1 MKCEPEFYGHP
12 DCKACDCKSGSVDN
26 LCDSNGVCRCGEN
39 FSGNKCDSCQVGY
52 FNYPSCT
59 SMFFSRFCNLTEFLI
74 FCSECECNE
83 DGSVDERCDDEG
95 KCSCKSNVI
104 GDKCSEC
111 QPDHYDYPRCE
122 GKEKY
127 PGFGQI
133 IFKFFFSL

>member
-1 MKCEPEFYGHP
+1 MNVFCIFFISSTIKNPVIFVGF
-12 DCKACDCKSGSVDN
+12 
-26 LCDSNGVCRCGEN
+26 LI
-39 FSGNKCDSCQVGY
+39 FSS
-52 FNYPSCT
+52 
-59 SMFFSRFCNLTEFLI
+59 FCNLTEFLI

-104 GDKCSEC
+104 GDKCSKC
-111 QPDHYDYPRCE
+111 QSDHYDYPRCE